1 MRGLSFKQ
9 KAVEAGAAENQ
20 IVVQGARKFSGGRAR
35 QRVLMTMAVFM
46 GIYTVIGGR
55 LALLAMEEPRA
66 SGPAIARQQA
76 VVKVE
81 CSRHRPKSRERG
93 VQG

>member
-46 GIYTVIGGR
+46 GIYTVIG
-55 LALLAMEEPRA
+55 
-66 SGPAIARQQA
+66 
-76 VVKVE
+76 
-81 CSRHRPKSRERG
+81 
-93 VQG
+93 

>member
-35 QRVLMTMAVFM
+35 QRGAAAEPGF
-46 GIYTVIGGR
+46 G
-55 LALLAMEEPRA
+55 LALFVC
-66 SGPAIARQQA
+66 GT
-76 VVKVE
+76 
-81 CSRHRPKSRERG
+81 
-93 VQG
+93 